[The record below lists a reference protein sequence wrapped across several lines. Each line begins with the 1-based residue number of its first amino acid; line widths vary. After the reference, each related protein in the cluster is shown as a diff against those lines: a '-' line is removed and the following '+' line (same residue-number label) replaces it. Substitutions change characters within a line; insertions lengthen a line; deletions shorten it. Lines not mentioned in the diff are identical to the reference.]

1 MRDLLELA
9 LRRDI
14 RPFNRSFKRPPP
26 LAAVRQIMEPSRLS
40 GRSKEGEGNAILR
53 GRLYEPH
60 RCDNSSNTGTGTR
73 RLRHRAGAAGDV
85 ACDAAAGCWDIA
97 DCACACRTISIAGSD
112 AGHR

>member
-14 RPFNRSFKRPPP
+14 RPFNGSFKRPPP

-60 RCDNSSNTGTGTR
+60 RCASFSR
-73 RLRHRAGAAGDV
+73 PLARALRDCAGAAEAEF
-85 ACDAAAGCWDIA
+85 ACDAAAGYCGIA
-97 DCACACRTISIAGSD
+97 NRSRSCRTNPDTGAN
-112 AGHR
+112 AQH